1 MSEEDISSLEVGTGH
16 CAAYD
21 GCMSDHDSDLIS
33 RLTESGLVTPLQVAE
48 CWVQLGEAQDQA
60 RLVELLASRGILT
73 RWQVKQLQAGK
84 SHGFVMGQYKVLEPL
99 GVGGM
104 GQVFRALDN
113 QTDRHVAVKVLPR
126 RYATPRGIERFR
138 REGQAALALQHEH
151 IVRCFEL
158 GQEGETLFLVMELV
172 DGTDLAVRLS
182 KARFLSVPDTAR
194 IGTEV
199 ALALEYAWEHG
210 FIHRDIKPSNIM
222 LTRTGRVKVGDLGLA
237 KFFGSGDDRPAT
249 LTYSGALLGTV
260 DYMAPEQAEDA
271 RQADTRS
278 DIYSLGCTLYH
289 CLTGQPPFPHGTTV
303 QKIIAHHTRRPAS
316 IHEFNSDAPADLC
329 ELIMDRM
336 LAKQPEQRF
345 QTPATVAEA
354 LERWVEREP
363 ETGEKAEAARQELY
377 LESLVAQPPAPQ
389 TPAPEPEEHLAWVPE
404 PAPPATSAKPARSEA
419 NPPAIDWGSL
429 KDEASPRTQITYKI
443 RIFTGDFP
451 EAGTDGE
458 VMVSFAGT
466 EGESGYQR
474 YEPDQGSFK
483 RGYVQEFIKTFA
495 DLGGP
500 YECTVCFRPRGSD
513 AEWFLWKIDLITMHP
528 YEKWLNTFHFS
539 TWLGTKVNVTRGI
552 EPRND
557 WVEPDENGL
566 CVVTATSMDPVFFA
580 GEKGDTGVLPKP
592 EDPRLFRQVFR
603 RWRRK

>member
-1 MSEEDISSLEVGTGH
+1 
-16 CAAYD
+16 
-21 GCMSDHDSDLIS
+21 MSDNENDLIA

-48 CWVQLGEAQDQA
+48 CWVQLGETQDEA
-60 RLVELLASRGILT
+60 RLLGSLASRGILT
-73 RWQVKQLQAGK
+73 RWQVKQILAGK
-84 SHGFVMGQYKVLEPL
+84 ARGFIMGHYKVLEPL

-104 GQVFRALDN
+104 GQVFRALDT

-126 RYATPRGIERFR
+126 RFATPRGIERFR
-138 REGQAALALQHEH
+138 REGQAALALQHNH

-158 GQEGETLFLVMELV
+158 GQEDETLFLVMELV
-172 DGTDLAVRLS
+172 DGTDLAVRLA
-182 KARFLSVPDTAR
+182 KNRILSVAETAR
-194 IGTEV
+194 IGYEV
-199 ALALEYAWEHG
+199 ALALEYAHERG

-222 LTRTGRVKVGDLGLA
+222 LTQAGQVKVGDLGLA

-271 RQADTRS
+271 RQADARS
-278 DIYSLGCTLYH
+278 DIYSLGCTLFH
-289 CLTGQPPFPHGTTV
+289 CLTGQPPFPQGTTV
-303 QKIIAHHTRRPAS
+303 QKIIAHHTRLPPS
-316 IHEFNSDAPADLC
+316 IHEFNSDAPAELC

-336 LAKQPEQRF
+336 LAKQPDQRF
-345 QTPATVAEA
+345 QTPGAVAEA
-354 LERWVEREP
+354 LEPWVEREQEP
-363 ETGEKAEAARQELY
+363 AESPLQELY
-377 LESLVAQPPAPQ
+377 LESLAAEPRAPEAPAPEL
-389 TPAPEPEEHLAWVPE
+389 PAPEPEEHLPKTLE
-404 PAPPATSAKPARSEA
+404 PVSRAVFDKAAKSDAK
-419 NPPAIDWGSL
+419 PPAIDWESL
-429 KDEASPRTQITYKI
+429 RAEHSPGKQTTYKI

-483 RGYVQEFIKTFA
+483 RGYVQEFLKSFA

-528 YEKWLNTFHFS
+528 YEKW
-539 TWLGTKVNVTRGI
+539 
-552 EPRND
+552 
-557 WVEPDENGL
+557 
-566 CVVTATSMDPVFFA
+566 
-580 GEKGDTGVLPKP
+580 
-592 EDPRLFRQVFR
+592 
-603 RWRRK
+603 